1 MNTTIL
7 AQGDSWDLE
16 SFFENASEY
25 AKVAGGAL
33 LVLVGVIMI
42 IWGGVL
48 LGKKLMSEQARE
60 NWLKIALLIIAGGA
74 LAFGGITII
83 MKFAKGG
90 NETVEKFGNGG
101 SILVSEVS
109 NHVGNLVTML
119 PF

>member
-7 AQGDSWDLE
+7 AQSDSWDLE
-16 SFFENASEY
+16 TFFENSAEY
-25 AKVAGGAL
+25 AKVVGGAL
-33 LVLVGVIMI
+33 LVFVGVVMI

-101 SILVSEVS
+101 SILVSELGD
-109 NHVGNLVTML
+109 HVNTLMTML